1 MPASEYYA
9 IYKKHSLNSSF
20 SDETTSQASVK
31 SVASSVKDTN
41 EETDLLQDF
50 ETYDAAADAM
60 EKVPT
65 AEVKVHGGGIAER

>member
-31 SVASSVKDTN
+31 SVASSVKDAN

-50 ETYDAAADAM
+50 ETYDAADAM

>member
-20 SDETTSQASVK
+20 SDETTSVK

-50 ETYDAAADAM
+50 ETYDAADAM

>member
-20 SDETTSQASVK
+20 SDETTSVK

-41 EETDLLQDF
+41 EDLLQDF
-50 ETYDAAADAM
+50 ETYDADAM

>member
-20 SDETTSQASVK
+20 SDETTSVK
-31 SVASSVKDTN
+31 SVASSVKDAN

-50 ETYDAAADAM
+50 ETYDAADAM

>member
-20 SDETTSQASVK
+20 SDETTSVK

-41 EETDLLQDF
+41 EDLLQDF
-50 ETYDAAADAM
+50 ETYDAADAM